1 LKLYMLHHY
10 DRQADVELNRLLAS
24 QQALL
29 ELKDAGSRLV
39 ELLNEEMED
48 NREMELELLE
58 YREDE
63 LKKLSEERAD
73 EPVNIKWERRAV
85 EENKEFAEEK
95 REKGEQLRRYEV
107 EEKHRMQ
114 MILQQLANTSEA
126 ISVAQIAF
134 VEAKIKEAEYRDQLK
149 AEEDAEVASE
159 RRRRARSKQTPQSLR
174 RNDRWLVQGIIQ
186 TSASQSRLH

>member
-1 LKLYMLHHY
+1 MLHHY

-186 TSASQSRLH
+186 TSATRRTD